1 MNIFVS
7 LQVYSYYV
15 ELCIDIE
22 NRALHQEVL
31 HQPPHPRCAD
41 RTRLD
46 DCFIFDNQW
55 NRVFFLA
62 SAERQTDTFAAFYP
76 WH

>member
-1 MNIFVS
+1 MNFFVS

-15 ELCIDIE
+15 KLCIDIE

-31 HQPPHPRCAD
+31 PQPPHSRCAD

-55 NRVFFLA
+55 YRVFFMA
-62 SAERQTDTFAAFYP
+62 SAEGQIDTFIALYL